1 MMLSLLTLVLLAAP
15 PDISLRGV
23 VVSERPEARVAVLQ
37 SAGRTRVAAV
47 GETAFGGRILEVTLD
62 SATLLFDGQETR
74 LRLAAAPLM
83 PAGPARSAP
92 ARADEPPE
100 DPDTPAQTMSRKEV
114 DQRLTLEMNRILSET
129 ALVPVLDEGRVN
141 GVAIT
146 RIASGSLLTDAG
158 LRAGDVLK
166 EINGTE
172 IDGLATLMGLYSRLQ
187 SEKELRAV
195 VLRQGKPIS
204 VRITLK

>member
-1 MMLSLLTLVLLAAP
+1 
-15 PDISLRGV
+15 
-23 VVSERPEARVAVLQ
+23 
-37 SAGRTRVAAV
+37 
-47 GETAFGGRILEVTLD
+47 
-62 SATLLFDGQETR
+62 
-74 LRLAAAPLM
+74 
-83 PAGPARSAP
+83 
-92 ARADEPPE
+92 
-100 DPDTPAQTMSRKEV
+100 
-114 DQRLTLEMNRILSET
+114 MNRILSET

-204 VRITLK
+204 VKITLK